1 MKGDTEVP
9 ALLRAKV
16 NAEDNVAI
24 KKTVGLKVCYMV
36 LSEFE
41 QEAGA
46 ITTKVF
52 PTESACKSYANGQEI
67 IKVEVIRK
75 FE

>member
-1 MKGDTEVP
+1 MRGEPEVP

-16 NAEDNVAI
+16 NTEDKVAI

-41 QEAGA
+41 QEAGV
-46 ITTKVF
+46 ITSKVF
-52 PTESACKSYANGQEI
+52 PSESACKSYAAGQEI